1 MVTTRCPKRL
11 ELSPP
16 DQWSYTFDPH
26 SRLGENLFG
35 YGAILRRLP
44 HQWLLS
50 LAGAE
55 AQQACQRRIDRANLW
70 IWCPIT

>member
-44 HQWLLS
+44 HQWLLLTS
-50 LAGAE
+50 
-55 AQQACQRRIDRANLW
+55 
-70 IWCPIT
+70 